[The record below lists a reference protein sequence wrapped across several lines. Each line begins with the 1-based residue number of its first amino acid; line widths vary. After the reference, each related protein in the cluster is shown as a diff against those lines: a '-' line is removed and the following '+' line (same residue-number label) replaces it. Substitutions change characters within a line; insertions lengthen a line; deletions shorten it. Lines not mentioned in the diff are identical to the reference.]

1 MNETPSGKKIV
12 GFYVVAI
19 LGAFLIM
26 AALVAAI
33 KNYSKPA
40 DLNAARSEERRKA
53 LAQIRNENSD
63 ALDNY
68 AWQNQ
73 AKGIIRL
80 PIERAM
86 KLTIEEWQNP
96 AAARSKLVS
105 RAEVAGAPPPRPPE
119 KPSQYE

>member
-1 MNETPSGKKIV
+1 MNETPSEKKIV

-40 DLNAARSEERRKA
+40 DLNAGRSEERRKA
-53 LAQIRNENSD
+53 LAQIRNENAD

-73 AKGIIRL
+73 DKGIIRL

-86 KLTIEEWQNP
+86 KLTVEEWQNP
-96 AAARSKLVS
+96 AAARSNLVS
-105 RAEVAGAPPPRPPE
+105 RAEIAGAPPPRPPE
-119 KPSQYE
+119 KPNIAD

>member
-1 MNETPSGKKIV
+1 MNEIPSEKKIV

-19 LGAFLIM
+19 IGAFLIM

-33 KNYSKPA
+33 KHYSKPA

-53 LAQIRNENSD
+53 LAQIRNENAD

-73 AKGIIRL
+73 AKGIVRL
-80 PIERAM
+80 PIERAK

-96 AAARSKLVS
+96 AAARSNLIS
-105 RAEVAGAPPPRPPE
+105 RADESVKKAPE